1 DVYKRQLL
9 AQVRA
14 RSLAAFEH
22 QDVPFE
28 LLVER
33 LHPTRSLAH
42 HPLVQVMLAWQN
54 HNLAELDLAGGLA
67 LGEQVRVSPLPVQ
80 TCTARMDL
88 TFTLSE
94 NFTEAGQ
101 PAGIGGVVEFRTD
114 IFDPAS
120 IETLITRFE
129 RVLAD
134 MTADPS
140 RPVSSIGVLDESER
154 VRLDNWG
161 NRAVLDRPAVSGVS
175 IPALFAAQVG
185 RTP

>member
-1 DVYKRQLL
+1 MCIRDR
-9 AQVRA
+9 
-14 RSLAAFEH
+14 
-22 QDVPFE
+22 
-28 LLVER
+28 
-33 LHPTRSLAH
+33 
-42 HPLVQVMLAWQN
+42 VQVMLAWQH
-54 HNLAELDLAGGLA
+54 HNPTELDLGA
-67 LGEQVRVSPLPVQ
+67 LQVNPLPVQ
-80 TCTARMDL
+80 TQTARMDL
-88 TFTLSE
+88 TFSLSE

-101 PAGIGGVVEFRTD
+101 AAGISGAVEFRTD
-114 IFDPAS
+114 VFDPDS
-120 IETLITRFE
+120 IETLIARFE

-185 RTP
+185 RTPEAVALSFGDRSWTYREVDEAANRLAHLLV